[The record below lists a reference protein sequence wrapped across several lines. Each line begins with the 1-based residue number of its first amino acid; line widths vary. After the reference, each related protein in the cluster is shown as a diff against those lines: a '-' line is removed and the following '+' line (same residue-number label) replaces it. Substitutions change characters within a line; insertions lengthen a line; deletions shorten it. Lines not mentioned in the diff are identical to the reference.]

1 MKENQ
6 QCFFFSGSAKMDE
19 RWKRKIKND
28 ATGIGSRRDW
38 TGPVTSQAARAN
50 QRPATRDATNDER
63 VADEIPSISQWRVV
77 THPHTHT
84 PTHRTNQG
92 SPKSRSR
99 LVPSFTEFYRVLPS
113 FTEPYLFLLGFV
125 KFYLVLPSSAEFFSF
140 LASLAELNPFL
151 PSFIKFYLVSPN
163 FTKFD

>member
-1 MKENQ
+1 MTKESPTKFHPSANG
-6 QCFFFSGSAKMDE
+6 GSSH
-19 RWKRKIKND
+19 
-28 ATGIGSRRDW
+28 TH
-38 TGPVTSQAARAN
+38 TL
-50 QRPATRDATNDER
+50 
-63 VADEIPSISQWRVV
+63 
-77 THPHTHT
+77 THPHTDT
-84 PTHRTNQG
+84 LADQSGLAEEPVSSG
-92 SPKSRSR
+92 
-99 LVPSFTEFYRVLPS
+99 TEFYRVLPS